1 MAGVWG
7 LERVLSL
14 RPQPGS
20 DQCVAVIGRTQEGGG
35 CRVWTSSSDDV
46 EGPRDPPPHGGP
58 LTRRPTTSRRRV
70 RASPR
75 PP

>member
-46 EGPRDPPPHGGP
+46 EGPRDPP
-58 LTRRPTTSRRRV
+58 
-70 RASPR
+70 RAADRSPAVPR
-75 PP
+75 PAGV